1 MAEIEVHEITD
12 EAGAAP
18 CEEMYIEYVAWIFEQ
33 FKAVHG
39 LDLAADG
46 ADVVHA
52 EFRAEYPKLFGGRGR
67 MVLATVDGTPAAVA
81 ALKPLS
87 HDDSELKRMYVRPAF
102 RGLGI
107 ARRLIE
113 YVVEEARA
121 LGYRTV
127 QLNTIDFMADAHR
140 LYRSAGFI
148 DCPPFPGETAR
159 HGVDDH
165 GLYMALDLSKG

>member
-1 MAEIEVHEITD
+1 MADIEVHRVTD
-12 EAGAAP
+12 EAGAAS
-18 CEEMYIEYVAWIFEQ
+18 CEEMYVEYVAWIFDQ

-39 LDLAADG
+39 LDLPSEGQA
-46 ADVVHA
+46 VVHA
-52 EFRAEYPKLFGGRGR
+52 EFRAGYPKLFGDRGL
-67 MVLATVDGTPAAVA
+67 MVLVTVDGAPAAVA

-87 HDDSELKRMYVRPAF
+87 HDDSELKRMYVRPGF

-107 ARRLIE
+107 GLRLIE
-113 YVVEEARA
+113 YVAEEARA

-140 LYRSAGFI
+140 LYRSAGFL
-148 DCPPFPGETAR
+148 DCPPYPGETAR

-165 GLYMALDLSKG
+165 GLYMVARP